1 MIFCHLEMIRAHVQQ
16 NLAVTFWQALLTA
29 DAFREAEWGWR
40 AREAY
45 NSGKNGFICRS
56 TLHPHSLE

>member
-1 MIFCHLEMIRAHVQQ
+1 MIRAHVQQ